1 MFVGQKSNN
10 QINMKGNEQGF
21 QKFSMLSLKN
31 EIIYLQEDDI
41 VINIL
46 YHFEHCTTIVFNFA
60 AQYKI

>member
-1 MFVGQKSNN
+1 MFVVQKSNN
-10 QINMKGNEQGF
+10 QIDMRGDEQGL
-21 QKFSMLSLKN
+21 QKCSMLSLKN